1 LRGNKVILQPFNIFN
16 EQYIMRKLVV
26 LISLMAGIISVSR
39 AQDTLSV
46 KSSDTVHTAPIHP
59 ADSVLRII
67 NLNPFFNQHVDS
79 LLSYQFMINRDPSKY
94 YWYLKNS
101 PAGLKI
107 NKDNGLLTFKAEKS
121 YFLSGKLRY
130 DHDYRVDIGVQNL
143 NDPKDK
149 VDTSFT
155 LVFYNTEIIPSKV
168 KPTVGSTL
176 TIDEGDTVSF
186 KIQCETGS
194 FPIEDIL
201 FSSSIPI
208 RNFSLVK
215 KCDDEFRWSPDYDF
229 VKDSDPGKQK
239 TVTLSFIGSNKFREK
254 DTALVTIIVKDALNY
269 PLAFEDYKLLT
280 KNISTYI
287 LQLKYTFLQLDKKLK
302 KNKKTR
308 TTFDMTG
315 ASTALTGTILSTS
328 SSQGAQN
335 TGKVL
340 PSVGISLVPIKEAI
354 APAKIVDQNQA
365 ALVRTSIKR
374 LEYMLTDNS
383 LVGDRDPD
391 IVKKTNK
398 LRDELKQI
406 QVQLIDIPIDFTNN
420 MNEEELNRYFNSP
433 KVNKK
438 YRLKG

>member
-1 LRGNKVILQPFNIFN
+1 MKKLIVLIC
-16 EQYIMRKLVV
+16 LVV
-26 LISLMAGIISVSR
+26 GVVSAGR
-39 AQDTLSV
+39 AQDTL
-46 KSSDTVHTAPIHP
+46 KRIQDTLKVDSTDSLHIVPVNP

-67 NLNPFFNQHVDS
+67 NLNPYFNQHVDS
-79 LLSYQFMINRDPSKY
+79 LLSYQFMINRDPSRY
-94 YWYLKNS
+94 YWYMRNS

-130 DHDYRVDIGVQNL
+130 DHEYKVDIGVQNL

-155 LVFYNTEIIPSKV
+155 LVFYNTEIIPSRV
-168 KPTVGSTL
+168 KPTVSNTL

-186 KIQCETGS
+186 KIQCEAGS

-201 FSSSIPI
+201 FTSSIPI
-208 RNFSLVK
+208 KNFTLVK

-239 TVTLSFIGSNKFREK
+239 TVTLSFVGSNKFREK

-269 PLAFEDYKLLT
+269 PLALEDYKLVT
-280 KNISTYI
+280 KNINTYI
-287 LQLKYTFLQLDKKLK
+287 LQLKYTFLQLDKKLR

-328 SSQGAQN
+328 SDQGAQN

-340 PSVGISLVPIKEAI
+340 PSVGISLVPIKEAV

-365 ALVRTSIKR
+365 ALIRTSIKR
-374 LEYMLTDNS
+374 LEYMLNDNA

-391 IVKKTNK
+391 IAKKISK

-406 QVQLIDIPIDFTNN
+406 QVQLIDIPMDFSNN
-420 MNEEELNRYFNSP
+420 MTEEELNRYFDSP

-438 YRLKG
+438 YRLKS

>member
-1 LRGNKVILQPFNIFN
+1 
-16 EQYIMRKLVV
+16 MRKLFV
-26 LISLMAGIISVSR
+26 LISLMTGIITVTWS
-39 AQDTLSV
+39 QDTLSV
-46 KSSDTVHTAPIHP
+46 KRIDTTHNANLPVHP

-121 YFLSGKLRY
+121 YFLSGKLKY
-130 DHDYRVDIGVQNL
+130 DVNYKVNIGVQSL
-143 NDPKDK
+143 TDPKDM

-208 RNFSLVK
+208 KNFSLVK

-254 DTALVTIIVKDALNY
+254 DTALVTIIVNDALNY
-269 PLAFEDYKLLT
+269 PMALEDYKLLT

-328 SSQGAQN
+328 SNQGAQN
-335 TGKVL
+335 TGKIL

-374 LEYMLTDNS
+374 LEYMLTDNA

-420 MNEEELNRYFNSP
+420 MTEEELNRYFNSP

-438 YRLKG
+438 YRLKGK